1 MTMASLGLIEKNV
14 IKGSSGE
21 DNTIR
26 PKADRAGVVFSRHD
40 HTWWQVARANFLP
53 ESFTPALAPAR
64 VSGDLTPFGRSLKK
78 LGVSA

>member
-40 HTWWQVARANFLP
+40 HMVAGS
-53 ESFTPALAPAR
+53 ES
-64 VSGDLTPFGRSLKK
+64 
-78 LGVSA
+78 

>member
-1 MTMASLGLIEKNV
+1 MTMASLDLIEKNV

-26 PKADRAGVVFSRHD
+26 PKAARREWCSVVMI
-40 HTWWQVARANFLP
+40 TWWQGARANFLP

-64 VSGDLTPFGRSLKK
+64 VSGDLTPFGRSLKM